1 MGDRAD
7 NEGNAVEPERSLRS
21 PALSQEIRQQMQ
33 EYILRHR
40 LQAGDA
46 LPPESYWSES
56 FGVGRSSVRE
66 AIKVLQALGVVEIRH
81 GNGLYVRAVNFDP
94 VLESLSYQMRFRPQ
108 MFAEVFRVR
117 VWLESAAIEE
127 VVRGIS
133 AEVIHELEAILAEW
147 RRRIQTG
154 ESHVELDEAF
164 HRTLYKSL
172 HNSTLLGLFR
182 VFWIVFQ
189 ALDIDAIRTT
199 DPELGVAEHELLL
212 DAIRARDAVLAR
224 QRLIEH
230 FGHVQQ
236 RIDQAIQ

>member
-1 MGDRAD
+1 MNDVK
-7 NEGNAVEPERSLRS
+7 NVEPERVLRS
-21 PALSQEIRQQMQ
+21 PALSQEIRRQMQ
-33 EYILRHR
+33 EYILRNHLR
-40 LQAGDA
+40 AGDA
-46 LPPESYWSES
+46 LPPESYWTET

-81 GNGLYVRAVNFDP
+81 GNGLYVRSVNFDP

-108 MFAEVFRVR
+108 MFAEVFRIR

-127 VVRGIS
+127 AVRGIS
-133 AEVIHELEAILAEW
+133 DEKVAELEAILAEW
-147 RRRIQTG
+147 RRRIDVG

-164 HRTLYKSL
+164 HRTLYMSL
-172 HNSTLLGLFR
+172 NNSTLLGLFR

-189 ALDIDAIRTT
+189 TLDIDAIRTT

-212 DAIRARDAVLAR
+212 DAIRARDAMLAR

-230 FGHVQQ
+230 FGHVQE
-236 RIDQAIQ
+236 RIDRAIH

>member
-7 NEGNAVEPERSLRS
+7 SDGNAVEPERSLRS

-127 VVRGIS
+127 AVRGIS
-133 AEVIHELEAILAEW
+133 NEIVHELEGILAEW

-154 ESHVELDEAF
+154 GSCGSF
-164 HRTLYKSL
+164 GR
-172 HNSTLLGLFR
+172 STGGGPKNTSWMKR
-182 VFWIVFQ
+182 S
-189 ALDIDAIRTT
+189 
-199 DPELGVAEHELLL
+199 E
-212 DAIRARDAVLAR
+212 
-224 QRLIEH
+224 
-230 FGHVQQ
+230 
-236 RIDQAIQ
+236 